1 MSTLQY
7 ILYANVLML
16 VSGSV
21 YYIFLRNRIHHTTAR
36 MWIIITMLLSVFA
49 PLAGQLIPAPE
60 AVSVMH
66 YTLPEINITSGQQAI
81 ETQHTPVAN
90 WPLILFL
97 SISALTIIRYIAGL
111 VRIGRYMRQHT
122 YMRIGP
128 FKYFSIPENA
138 QPFSFFTMIFLPPTQ
153 HFTIISLHEEQHAR
167 LHHTL
172 DILLS
177 GFLFVLFWINP
188 MYWLITNEL
197 RNIHEYQ
204 ADEAVLASGTDMKQY
219 QQILLT
225 AAFGTIPV
233 MPVSH
238 LKQSTIK
245 KRIIMM
251 KQKKSFR
258 SSALWLLPA
267 VMLVSAA
274 IWFTACGSKKQSESK
289 TNDSAKTETSAKTD
303 AGKTVPA
310 LDEVFEVT
318 EKMPEFPGGNEALS
332 QFMVKNIKYPK
343 AAIEEGI
350 QGTVYVDFI
359 VNSEGKVTE
368 AEIQKSVSPELDAE
382 ALRVINKMPNWTPAE
397 QKGEKVSVHLTL
409 PVKFKLQ

>member
-1 MSTLQY
+1 LPL
-7 ILYANVLML
+7 I
-16 VSGSV
+16 
-21 YYIFLRNRIHHTTAR
+21 IFL
-36 MWIIITMLLSVFA
+36 
-49 PLAGQLIPAPE
+49 
-60 AVSVMH
+60 
-66 YTLPEINITSGQQAI
+66 AI
-81 ETQHTPVAN
+81 
-90 WPLILFL
+90 
-97 SISALTIIRYIAGL
+97 SMLTIIRYMAGL

-138 QPFSFFTMIFLPPTQ
+138 QPFSFFRMIFLPPTQ
-153 HFTIISLHEEQHAR
+153 HFSVISLHEEQHAR

-172 DILLS
+172 DLLLS

-188 MYWLITNEL
+188 MYWIITNEL

-225 AAFGTIPV
+225 AAIGIIPV

-238 LKQSTIK
+238 LKKSTIK

-267 VMLVSAA
+267 VLLVSAA
-274 IWFTACGSKKQSESK
+274 IWFTACGSKNQSENK
-289 TNDSAKTETSAKTD
+289 TNDSANTEANATTD
-303 AGKTVPA
+303 ADKTVPA
-310 LDEVFEVT
+310 NGEVYEVS
-318 EKMPEFPGGNEALS
+318 EKMPEFPGGNEAMS
-332 QFMVKNIKYPK
+332 KFMVQNIKYPESAKK
-343 AAIEEGI
+343 AGI
-350 QGTVYVDFI
+350 QGTVYVSFI
-359 VNSEGKVTE
+359 VNSEGNVTK

-382 ALRVINKMPNWTPAE
+382 ALRVVNTMPVWTPGE